1 MTGDNGHAKKI
12 LLVDDEPRIRE
23 LRALILEGQGHQ
35 VETAD
40 TLEEARAAWLPG
52 KYSLIIVDLRRQPQE
67 AMDFCEEIKAESPE
81 QLIAFLTAP
90 MVHVSPPN
98 SCPDDVIR
106 QEEGPEEFV
115 KRVQSL
121 LA

>member
-1 MTGDNGHAKKI
+1 MAGGNGPVKKI
-12 LLVDDEPRIRE
+12 LLVDDESRIRD
-23 LRALILEGQGHQ
+23 LRALILRGQGHVVQ
-35 VETAD
+35 TAA

-52 KYSLIIVDLRRQPQE
+52 KYSLIIVDLRRQPKE
-67 AMDFCEEIKAESPE
+67 AMDFCEEIKQESPD
-81 QLIAFLTAP
+81 QLVAFLTAP
-90 MVHVSPPN
+90 MIYVPSN

-115 KRVQSL
+115 QRIQSL